1 LKTRVLV
8 SDTVFRRLQ
17 PRFGALASQLECLV
31 MDDDGVIRLDGR
43 EMPAAE
49 ANPECGLI
57 SHDVFFNH
65 KHYLAAL
72 MHSTQLKWVQSAGA
86 GVDHPMFVM
95 LAEKGVRLTT
105 NHSQAVG
112 IAEYVMGG
120 VLSHFQAREAQA
132 AYQAARRWNKRY
144 AREISG
150 TRWLIIGFGAIG
162 QAVAQ
167 RAKAFDAHVT
177 GVRRQIEQ
185 SPFAD
190 EMATPDQL
198 FDHLGG
204 SDVVVLCLPHTPKT
218 INLVDAEFLAA
229 MKAESMLVNV
239 GRGSLIDEDAL
250 LAALDAGKPE
260 HALLDVFRVEP
271 LPPKSRFWSHPRVT
285 VTAHT
290 SALSSGLQART
301 DKLFLDNLARY
312 LARQTV
318 LNEVPASEVLGAS
331 GER

>member
-1 LKTRVLV
+1 MTRVLV

-17 PRFGALASQLECLV
+17 PRLGALAGQLECLV
-31 MDDDGVIRLDGR
+31 MDDDGIIRLEGQEISAVD
-43 EMPAAE
+43 

-65 KHYLAAL
+65 QSYLGAL
-72 MHSTQLKWVQSAGA
+72 MQSSELKWVQSAGA

-112 IAEYVMGG
+112 MAEYVVGG
-120 VLSHFQAREAQA
+120 VLSHFQSRGTQVADQA
-132 AYQAARRWNKRY
+132 AHRWNKRY

-190 EMATPDQL
+190 EMAAPDQL
-198 FDHLGG
+198 FDYLRD
-204 SDVVVLCLPHTPKT
+204 SDVVVLCVPQTT
-218 INLVDAEFLAA
+218 QTVNMVDAAFLGA
-229 MKAESMLVNV
+229 MKPESMLVNV
-239 GRGSLIDEDAL
+239 GRGSLIDGDAL
-250 LAALDAGKPE
+250 LVALDAGRPE

-271 LPPKSRFWSHPRVT
+271 LPARSRFWSHPRVT

-318 LNEVPASEVLGAS
+318 LNEVPASEVVGTS

>member
-1 LKTRVLV
+1 MTRVLV

-17 PRFGALASQLECLV
+17 PRLGALAGQLECLV
-31 MDDDGVIRLDGR
+31 MDDDGIIRLDGQ
-43 EMPAAE
+43 EISAVE

-65 KHYLAAL
+65 EDYLGAL
-72 MHSTQLKWVQSAGA
+72 MQSSELKWVQSAGA
-86 GVDHPMFVM
+86 GVDHPMFVT
-95 LAEKGVRLTT
+95 LAGKGVRLTT

-112 IAEYVMGG
+112 IAEYVVGA
-120 VLSHFQAREAQA
+120 VLSHFQGRDTQA
-132 AYQAARRWNKRY
+132 ADQAARRWNKRY

-190 EMATPDQL
+190 EMAAPDQL
-198 FDHLGG
+198 FDYLGA
-204 SDVVVLCLPHTPKT
+204 SDVVVLCLPHTAQT
-218 INLVDAEFLAA
+218 VNMVDADFLAA
-229 MKAESMLVNV
+229 MKAESMLINI
-239 GRGSLIDEDAL
+239 GRGSVVDEEAL

-260 HALLDVFRVEP
+260 HAVLDVFRVEP
-271 LPPKSRFWSHPRVT
+271 LPAKSRFWSHPRVT
-285 VTAHT
+285 VSAHT

-318 LNEVPASEVLGAS
+318 LNEVPASEVLGTSA
-331 GER
+331 ER